1 MRIIAMA
8 NQKGGVGKT
17 TSTVNLA
24 HALAYK
30 NKKILV
36 IDLDPQAHLTT
47 FFGFTPQENQP
58 TAYELLTA
66 NAPLEETLIPIRENI
81 NLLPSSIHLAAA
93 EQELV
98 PVVGRETVLR
108 DALEKYDQ
116 PCDFVFIDCPPSL
129 GLLTLNAFGA
139 ARESFIPLQP
149 HFLSLQGLSQ
159 LLEMLNLVQKRIN
172 PQLKV
177 TGLLFCMFDARTS
190 LSAEIVADI
199 QSYFQKQRT
208 LDTPWSDITLFKT
221 RIRRNI
227 KLAESPSH
235 AKSIFEYEPNC
246 HGATDYDS
254 LADEVLAMT
263 NHGQPPI
270 PIPIPDPQRIIA
282 VGENNPQPAKTTQT
296 SP

>member
-1 MRIIAMA
+1 MV

-24 HALAYK
+24 HALANK

-47 FFGFTPQENQP
+47 FFGFSPAENQP
-58 TAYELLTA
+58 TAYDLLTA
-66 NAPLEETLIPIRENI
+66 NVALEKTLVPIRENI
-81 NLLPSSIHLAAA
+81 LLLPASIHLAAA

-108 DALEKYDQ
+108 DALEKFDQ

-139 ARESFIPLQP
+139 AREGFIPLQP

-159 LLEMLNLVQKRIN
+159 LLEMLRLVQKRIN

-199 QSYFQKQRT
+199 QSYFQKQRN
-208 LDTPWSDITLFKT
+208 LDSPWSDITIFNT

-235 AKSIFEYEPNC
+235 GNSIFEYEPNC
-246 HGATDYDS
+246 HGATDYDN

-263 NHGQPPI
+263 DHSHPPT
-270 PIPIPDPQRIIA
+270 PIQLPDPHRILA
-282 VGENNPQPAKTTQT
+282 VHDNHTHTVKT
-296 SP
+296 SPTH